1 MFLIIIVLFCFFFQA
16 EDGIRDIGVTGVQTC
31 ALPIYVHPAVADDP
45 PARDPAEAEPAARR
59 DPRQAAGRRRRLDR
73 PRQHPAG
80 AHPDA
85 ARGGSGRGARAH
97 LVPAGQVAMLL
108 RHRLRQPRGADRQRS
123 GRRGRAGVDQRRL
136 AGLRLGAEPHRGD
149 RAAGQPAVHRVLH
162 RLVPDPAGRGRRARQ
177 ARPGD
182 APAVRGARRDRLDRA
197 AGRQRRRAGWRGR
210 RAAPAVTEPS
220 SRFTYASSGVDID
233 AGERA
238 VDLMRAAVA
247 RTNRPEVVGGLG
259 GFAGLFALDV
269 AKYRRPLLASSTDG
283 VGTKIALA
291 RALDRHDTVGI
302 DLVAMVVDDL
312 VACGAEPL
320 FLQDYVAC
328 GRVVPERIA
337 AIVTGIAAGCT
348 LAGAALVGGETA
360 EHGDLMGADD
370 YDLAATAVGVVEAD
384 AVLGPERVRDGDA
397 VVAMASSGFHSNGY
411 SLVRRVV
418 AAAGLDLTATPEGL
432 DRPLGQVLLDRKS
445 TRLNSSHANISY
457 AVFCLKKKT

>member
-1 MFLIIIVLFCFFFQA
+1 MST
-16 EDGIRDIGVTGVQTC
+16 D
-31 ALPIYVHPAVADDP
+31 
-45 PARDPAEAEPAARR
+45 
-59 DPRQAAGRRRRLDR
+59 
-73 PRQHPAG
+73 
-80 AHPDA
+80 
-85 ARGGSGRGARAH
+85 
-97 LVPAGQVAMLL
+97 
-108 RHRLRQPRGADRQRS
+108 
-123 GRRGRAGVDQRRL
+123 
-136 AGLRLGAEPHRGD
+136 
-149 RAAGQPAVHRVLH
+149 
-162 RLVPDPAGRGRRARQ
+162 
-177 ARPGD
+177 
-182 APAVRGARRDRLDRA
+182 
-197 AGRQRRRAGWRGR
+197 
-210 RAAPAVTEPS
+210 
-220 SRFTYASSGVDID
+220 FTYAASGVDID

-238 VDLMRAAVA
+238 VTLMRAAVE

-348 LAGAALVGGETA
+348 VAGAALVGGETA

-384 AVLGPERVRDGDA
+384 GVLGPERVRDGDA

-418 AAAGLDLTATPEGL
+418 AAGGLDLAATPEGL
-432 DRPLGQVLLDRKS
+432 DRPLGDVLLEPTRIYARDCLALVERFGVGDVHAFAHITGGGLAGNTARVVPEGLEALLDRS
-445 TRLNSSHANISY
+445 TWTLPAAVRLLEEHGVPRSESERAFNCGVGMVA
-457 AVFCLKKKT
+457 AVAPGIAGDVVAALTERDVPAWVAGSVRRRSADGPAARLASRYR